1 MSLAGYCRRDA
12 PWIGKHLNW
21 GAHGLSPEVNK
32 LVTVLTPAQRECLD
46 FPAAGHDYWN
56 EQTIG
61 DVQLRY
67 PEMDMEPYRR
77 GLRQA
82 AGSGQAKL

>member
-1 MSLAGYCRRDA
+1 M
-12 PWIGKHLNW
+12 
-21 GAHGLSPEVNK
+21 
-32 LVTVLTPAQRECLD
+32 TVLTPAQRECLD

-56 EQTIG
+56 EQTID